1 MIIFDYEYLL
11 RLHRRH
17 LEVSRAMTSRLD
29 LNSLLRMILSNAA
42 EMVGGEIGLIVLQEE
57 HGPEVKAF
65 YGVPPEALAFFD
77 PLVEAVPRR
86 VPGTGA
92 WIIPNLTE
100 RVLQVTMDLGLPFHR
115 VVALPLEFE
124 DEVLGIIYIL
134 RRGDIAF
141 SQEEQEVLLAFAAQA
156 AIAVRNAR
164 LLTQIWREKIRLDAI
179 FDNNPAGILILDRM
193 GRAERVNMAYCRMVR
208 RRKEELIGLPCAEV
222 LPLHGPR
229 IDICGQP
236 AVSSIRRQIYVEG
249 ILRPAEGKEKIVG
262 VTVTPLQEGDK
273 LVNLVVTVQDITR
286 FKEAD
291 EMKSTFISVISH
303 ELKTPVA
310 VIKGYASTLRR
321 KDAKWDEKTLEDG
334 LRAIEEESDRLAK
347 LIDNLLEVS
356 RIQAGALKLRPEP
369 ISLGPI
375 VRKVIDGFRMQTL
388 RHEFVLD
395 VPKDLPPVF
404 ADPERVRQILG
415 NLVSNAVKYSPR
427 GGTIRVGA
435 WAGDDEVTVYVADQG
450 IGIPPEEQGKLFQRF
465 SRLDSGLRRETK
477 GTGLGLYLVK
487 SLVEAQGGH
496 VWVHSEPGKG
506 STFFFTL
513 PVYRAEPRPP
523 GAKG

>member
-11 RLHRRH
+11 RLHRRL
-17 LEVSRAMTSRLD
+17 LEISRAMTSRLD
-29 LNSLLRMILSNAA
+29 LDSLLRMILNSAA
-42 EMVGGEIGLIVLQEE
+42 EMVGGEIGLIVLQGER
-57 HGPEVKAF
+57 GPEVKAY
-65 YGVPPEALAFFD
+65 YGVSPDALAYFT

-86 VPGTGA
+86 VPGTGT
-92 WIIPNLTE
+92 WIVPNLTE
-100 RVLQVTMDLGLPFHR
+100 RALQVTMDLGLPFHR

-124 DEVLGIIYIL
+124 DEVLGVIYIL

-141 SQEEQEVLLAFAAQA
+141 SQEEQQVLLAFAAQA

-164 LLTQIWREKIRLDAI
+164 LVAQIWREKIRLDAI
-179 FDNNPAGILILDRM
+179 FDNNPAGILILDRN
-193 GRAERVNMAYCRMVR
+193 GRTERVNMAFCRMVR
-208 RRKEELIGLPCAEV
+208 RRKEDLIGLPCSQA
-222 LPLHGPR
+222 LPLRVSQG
-229 IDICGQP
+229 IDVCKFP
-236 AVSSIRRQIYVEG
+236 AASVQRPFYIEG
-249 ILRPAEGKEKIVG
+249 ILEPAEGKERIVG
-262 VTVTPLQEGDK
+262 VTVTPLREGDD
-273 LVNLVVTVQDITR
+273 LVNVIVTVQDITR

-291 EMKSTFISVISH
+291 EMKSTFISIISH

-321 KDAKWDEKTLEDG
+321 KDARWDEKTLEDG
-334 LRAIEEESDRLAK
+334 LRAIEEESDRLAE

-369 ISLGPI
+369 VSLQPI
-375 VRKVIDGFRMQTL
+375 VRKVVDGFRMQTL

-395 VPKDLPPVF
+395 LPDDLPPVF

-427 GGTIRVGA
+427 GGMVRVGA
-435 WAGDDEVTVYVADQG
+435 WASGDEVTVYVADQG
-450 IGIPPEEQGKLFQRF
+450 IGIAPEEQGKLFQRF

-496 VWVHSEPGKG
+496 VWVHSEPGRG

-513 PVYRAEPRPP
+513 PVYRPQ
-523 GAKG
+523 G